1 MTLSNRIAPFIFVAI
16 VASLAVWLPWWA
28 LTILSFSVLYRPLER
43 LPVFLP
49 TMMGGLVLAYT
60 VREIQN
66 HSAGSRVW
74 SQLLQFDKVP
84 GLSGRGMIATMTTTV
99 VVILIATAV
108 FTLMIGLGA
117 YVILRLKEIK
127 ILYRQ

>member
-1 MTLSNRIAPFIFVAI
+1 M
-16 VASLAVWLPWWA
+16 WLPWWA
-28 LTILSFSVLYRPLER
+28 LTILSFSVLYRPFER
-43 LPVFLP
+43 LPVFLV
-49 TMMGGLVLAYT
+49 TVMGGLLLAYV
-60 VREIQN
+60 VREVQN
-66 HSAGSRVW
+66 HGAGSRVW